1 MNSIHK
7 RLEGGDL
14 RSIGKAVTVIEDLHK
29 DPSLFDEVF
38 DCLKNGSP
46 AMKSRAKKLK
56 ESW

>member
-14 RSIGKAVTVIEDLHK
+14 RSIGKADTVVEDLHK